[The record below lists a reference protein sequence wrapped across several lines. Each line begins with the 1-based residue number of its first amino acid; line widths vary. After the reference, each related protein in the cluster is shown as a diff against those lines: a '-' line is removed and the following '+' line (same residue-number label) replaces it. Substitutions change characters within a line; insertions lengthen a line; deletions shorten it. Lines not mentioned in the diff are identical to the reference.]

1 MESKFIHQ
9 VSKGS
14 RFNQIY
20 IPKSV
25 EKEFEVGDIVE
36 VRLLKKENKLY
47 YSQNLKKLSEFKEN
61 LIKQIFTFL
70 SKFREIKQIFIFGS
84 FLTKKL
90 DYNDIDILVIVNKED
105 NSLEKIINEE
115 IIEEFNLKF
124 HLIVSEED
132 RNIESL
138 KISPILRSMFY
149 YYVSNKKFLM
159 PKEILINE
167 NHLKNLLMMPE
178 DLLKVR
184 FPLGKVY
191 YDSLRKLITLEY
203 FLKNDE
209 IAPDK
214 IDSELIGLINAE
226 KLKILKENHNVESY
240 LLKEIRSI
248 IKEKLALIHKLI
260 KYGKK

>member
-226 KLKILKENHNVESY
+226 KLKILKENRNVESY